1 MVGDLAV
8 TLESPWSACPEK
20 PVLVLFAFR
29 WAAAPFLTHLDPEP
43 SQNDPTS
50 RKLPVFATLMVWK
63 VNKNRVKTQKI
74 SSRISSKACS
84 STCHFNHADCRV
96 SKVLVNLKLRNSPA
110 TSPSTCMESKY
121 KASQQFG
128 TKQFLLERIRWL
140 SLFVALSLYSH
151 VPAQELFVKFWGKL
165 HLA

>member
-1 MVGDLAV
+1 MECVSRETRPRSFCL
-8 TLESPWSACPEK
+8 SMSCCP
-20 PVLVLFAFR
+20 L
-29 WAAAPFLTHLDPEP
+29 LDPEP

-63 VNKNRVKTQKI
+63 VNKNIVKTQKI

-140 SLFVALSLYSH
+140 SPATSKGKETSKRICLFVALSFYSH
-151 VPAQELFVKFWGKL
+151 VPAQELFVKF
-165 HLA
+165 